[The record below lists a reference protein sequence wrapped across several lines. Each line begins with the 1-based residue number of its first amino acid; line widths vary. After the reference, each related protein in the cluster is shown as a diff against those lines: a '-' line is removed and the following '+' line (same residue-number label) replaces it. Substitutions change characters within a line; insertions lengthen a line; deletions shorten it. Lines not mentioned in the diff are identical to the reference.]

1 VTWGR
6 YTRIG
11 AIGAALLAGCLL
23 LSFWIGG
30 RVGDAAAARSVSSVR
45 LVGPRHGA
53 AGRGHPPVLLTKA
66 TPLGACEARIER
78 TPHRA
83 PVMAVVGASY
93 TAGIGPNNPELS
105 WAVRLTR
112 MMRWNGVV
120 YGVPGA
126 GYVRRGNGGRGPVAR
141 LLTAEGLGR
150 LDPALVIVQAG
161 HDDAGVP
168 AELERSRVAAAIR
181 LIRSA
186 DPGARIAL
194 LTTFARPG
202 GDTPALRMTDDAI
215 VDAGRAA
222 DPGVIVMDPLAGR
235 WRYAHADDGL
245 HPTAGGDA
253 QIARR
258 VAAILAA
265 HGVHAAGAAGPARVI
280 CDVTVGAGKAV
291 AT

>member
-11 AIGAALLAGCLL
+11 VIGAALLAGCLL

-30 RVGDAAAARSVSSVR
+30 RVGDGPAARSVSSVR
-45 LVGPRHGA
+45 LAR
-53 AGRGHPPVLLTKA
+53 A
-66 TPLGACEARIER
+66 TPLSACEARIER

-83 PVMAVVGASY
+83 PVMAIVGASY
-93 TAGIGPNNPELS
+93 TAGIGPGNPELS

-112 MMRWNGVV
+112 MMHWNGVV
-120 YGVPGA
+120 YGDPGA
-126 GYVRRGNGGRGPVAR
+126 GYVRRGNGGLGPVAR

-168 AELERSRVAAAIR
+168 AKLERSRVAAAIR
-181 LIRSA
+181 LIRFA

-202 GDTPALRMTDDAI
+202 GDTPTLRMTDDAI
-215 VDAGRAA
+215 VGAGERA
-222 DPGVIVMDPLAGR
+222 DPGVIVMDPLAGQ
-235 WRYAHADDGL
+235 WRYAHAGDGL

-253 QIARR
+253 QIART

-265 HGVHAAGAAGPARVI
+265 HGVHAAGPAGPARVI
-280 CDVTVGAGKAV
+280 CDETAGAGGSV